1 MFDKRNIGIFCF
13 VFLTAAVFAQGK
25 NDKPAWVDN
34 PSAVYPEALYMTETG
49 GGKTRDQAENAAKG
63 ALVSYFSQSIES
75 KVTIVDTDIQIGR
88 NTIQS
93 STAKLSI
100 EAQAALDKLMGVSIK
115 ATWNDTKKK
124 TGWHALAVM
133 EKAQGRENYTAELN
147 KAVAEINLLTDVSK
161 GISFDMISRCK
172 TAKGILPRAE
182 VYALILSMLNGP
194 NRQNEIIQLAAK
206 VDKTLND
213 ARSIPVDVRVTG
225 DKDGRFRAAFVKPF
239 TDRGFRTGN
248 RNSRF
253 ALEVKVSFE
262 TAPKNQYYN
271 TRYTVDAILTDTQ
284 TGAELLT
291 YNAADRESH
300 PTSQAD
306 ADNRAIIGA
315 ERTIE
320 KEFPGVLQE
329 FLDQQ

>member
-1 MFDKRNIGIFCF
+1 MFDKKNIILIF
-13 VFLTAAVFAQGK
+13 VFLAASVFAHGK
-25 NDKPAWVDN
+25 NEKPVWVDN
-34 PSAVYPEALYMTETG
+34 PSAVYPDALYMTATG
-49 GGKTRDQAENAAKG
+49 GGKTRDQAENGAKG
-63 ALVSYFSQSIES
+63 AMVSYFSQSIVS
-75 KVTIVDTDIQIGR
+75 QITIVDTDTQIGR
-88 NTIQS
+88 YSVQS
-93 STAKLSI
+93 SSAKISI
-100 EAQAALDKLMGVSIK
+100 EAQAALDKLIGVSIK

-124 TGWHALAVM
+124 TGWWALAVM
-133 EKAQGRENYTAELN
+133 EKAQGRESYTTELN
-147 KAVAEINLLTDVSK
+147 KVVAEINLLIDISK
-161 GISFDMISRCK
+161 GVSFDTISRCK

-182 VYALILSMLNGP
+182 VYALILNLLNGP

-206 VDKTLND
+206 VDKTLTE

-239 TDRGFRTGN
+239 TDQGFRTGN

-300 PTSQAD
+300 PTGQAD

-315 ERTIE
+315 LRTIE